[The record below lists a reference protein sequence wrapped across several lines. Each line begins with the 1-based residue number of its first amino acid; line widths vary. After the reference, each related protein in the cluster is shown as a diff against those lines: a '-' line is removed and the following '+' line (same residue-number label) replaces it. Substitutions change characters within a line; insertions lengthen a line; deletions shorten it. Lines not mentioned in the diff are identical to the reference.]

1 MTRCAAL
8 VRDILVLLV
17 IDVSSQHNRPG
28 PRSPVAGWTGTHA
41 GIFCSPIF
49 CSLWCRGFR
58 KGTKT
63 MDKYRYSGSVKP
75 SRKSF
80 SVRCMLPSIESIR
93 QGIEGIPERPSRI
106 SDFDR
111 GLTTPSISSAPSS
124 SVLTSAGA
132 CQSFPTGVPVLPIPI
147 YRYVIFLI
155 AMCFLRVHPIFS
167 KFSNSNCIEVH

>member
-1 MTRCAAL
+1 MVRKIRRTLRGKRRAARAVKTRIKKKELSRVRPPAEDPAHAPSKMTRCAAL

-124 SVLTSAGA
+124 SVLTEHA
-132 CQSFPTGVPVLPIPI
+132 
-147 YRYVIFLI
+147 
-155 AMCFLRVHPIFS
+155 
-167 KFSNSNCIEVH
+167 